1 MDIGRVLGNVVLTR
15 KHAAYN
21 GKKILMVQ
29 PLRLDG
35 TPRGTPI
42 VAADYVGAGVGDI
55 VMTGSAPGV
64 AKKVFG
70 LDLAPLRTLIMAVVD
85 AVHETEDGGRS
96 KALVERGVWV
106 GK

>member
-1 MDIGRVLGNVVLTR
+1 MDLARVLGNVVLTK
-15 KHAAYN
+15 KHPAYD

-35 TPRGTPI
+35 TARGTPI
-42 VAADYVGAGVGDI
+42 VAADYVGAGAGDI

-70 LDLAPLRTLIMAVVD
+70 LDLAPLRTLIMAVVES
-85 AVHETEDGGRS
+85 VHETDGAGRS
-96 KALVERGVWV
+96 KALVERGAWV
-106 GK
+106 AK